1 MGTEESVVENGCHF
15 PCECQLLCAKGAEL
29 ESRLVPR
36 MAVHEQQK
44 ICQRL
49 LEISSLLIKLM
60 CVLQIRIV
68 VCASL
73 TISC

>member
-15 PCECQLLCAKGAEL
+15 PCGCQLLCAKGAEL

-60 CVLQIRIV
+60 CVLQIRTM

-73 TISC
+73 II